1 MKTIVKP
8 FALLLGAF
16 AFLGCNPKSN
26 KETQAPSNSVL
37 TLFLDSLFEAHLQ
50 DDPQYQT
57 TLGIRKQDSLWTD
70 ASDAFQQKGIER
82 TRRDL
87 AALQNRFD
95 RSNLS
100 GQDAISYDLFVQTC
114 REQEESFPFRFHNY
128 PLNQMEGLHASIP
141 SFLINMHTVEEA
153 QDARTY
159 LGRLG
164 GIPKQ
169 LRALEQ
175 QLETRLK
182 LGILPPKFV
191 FPKVEEDCQNL
202 IKGKPFDNSSLD
214 SPLLED
220 FSNKVKAIKN
230 LPSAEADLLLKRAK
244 ELLIDSVGPAYR
256 NLINYWKTL
265 AAKADDRDGAWKL
278 PNGDKFYAMALRHTT
293 TTSLTPE
300 QIHEIGLRE
309 VARIHAEME
318 IIKEKVG
325 FKGSLKEFFTFM
337 RTSKKFYFP
346 SSEEGKQ
353 SYLSTTNTIIDGMR
367 SKLDQLFITKPK
379 AALVVKPVEPFR
391 ERSAGGAFYEEPAL
405 DGSRPGR
412 YYINLYTLNDQPTYQ
427 MEALA
432 YHEAIP
438 GHHMQIAIAQEL
450 KGLPRFRTLGGN
462 TAYVEG
468 WALYAE
474 KIPKEIGLYTDP
486 YSDFG
491 RLAMEVFRASRLV
504 IDTGIHHK
512 KWTRKNAY
520 QYMIDNT
527 PNPEGDSQKEIDRYI
542 VWPGQ
547 ATGYKIGMIKILE
560 LRTKAQK
567 ALGSKFDLRAFHDVV
582 LTNGSLPLNMLENQV
597 DQYINKTKG
606 S

>member
-1 MKTIVKP
+1 MKAFLNP
-8 FALLLGAF
+8 LALLVCIGS
-16 AFLGCNPKSN
+16 FLGCNPNAKKN
-26 KETQAPSNSVL
+26 KQPNAKPSLTQ
-37 TLFLDSLFEAHLQ
+37 FLDSLFEAQLR
-50 DDPQYQT
+50 DNPQYQT
-57 TLGIRKQDSLWTD
+57 TLGVRTQDSLWTD
-70 ASDAFQQKGIER
+70 ASDAYQQKSFER
-82 TRRDL
+82 TKREL
-87 AALQNRFD
+87 TALENRFD
-95 RSNLS
+95 RKQLNA
-100 GQDAISYDLFVQTC
+100 QDVISYDLFVQSCT
-114 REQEESFPFRFHNY
+114 EQMEAFPFRFHNY

-141 SFLINMHTVEEA
+141 SFLINMHTIEEVRHA
-153 QDARTY
+153 QTY
-159 LGRLG
+159 LARLA

-169 LRALEQ
+169 LRDLQ
-175 QLETRLK
+175 VQLDTRLK
-182 LGILPPKFV
+182 MGILPPAFV
-191 FPKVEEDCQNL
+191 FPKVEEDCRNL
-202 IKGKPFDNSSLD
+202 LKGKPFDNSSTD
-214 SPLLED
+214 SPLFED
-220 FSNKVKAIKN
+220 FYNKVNAVKSIPPN
-230 LPSAEADLLLKRAK
+230 EAEALIKRAK
-244 ELLIDSVGPAYR
+244 KLLVDSVAPAYR
-256 NLINYWKTL
+256 NLILYWKTL
-265 AAKADDRDGAWKL
+265 AQKADDRDGAWKF
-278 PNGDKFYAMALRHTT
+278 PDGEKFYAMALRHTT
-293 TTSLTPE
+293 TTPLTPD
-300 QIHEIGLRE
+300 QIHDIGLAE
-309 VARIHAEME
+309 VARIHDEME
-318 IIKEKVG
+318 SIKKKVG

-346 SSEEGKQ
+346 STEEGKK
-353 SYLSTTNTIIDGMR
+353 SYLNATNAIIDNMR
-367 SKLDQLFITKPK
+367 GKLDQLFITKPK

-450 KGLPRFRTLGGN
+450 KELPKFRTLGGN

-474 KIPKEIGLYTDP
+474 RVPKEIGLYTDP
-486 YSDFG
+486 YADFG

-504 IDTGIHHK
+504 IDTGIHFK
-512 KWTRKNAY
+512 KWTRKQAY

-560 LRTKAQK
+560 LRSKAQK
-567 ALGSKFDLRAFHDVV
+567 ALGSKFDLRTFHDVV
-582 LTNGSLPLNMLENQV
+582 LTNGSVPLNMLENLV
-597 DQYINKTKG
+597 DQYINKAKA

>member
-1 MKTIVKP
+1 MNLYIK
-8 FALLLGAF
+8 LLA
-16 AFLGCNPKSN
+16 
-26 KETQAPSNSVL
+26 L
-37 TLFLDSLFEAHLQ
+37 TLGLCAFGGCKPKAENDNKSSSGSELTIFLDSLFEAQLK
-50 DDPQYQT
+50 DNPQYQT
-57 TLGIRKQDSLWTD
+57 TLGIRLQDSLWTD
-70 ASDAFQQKGIER
+70 ASDAYQQKSIDR
-82 TRRDL
+82 SRRDL
-87 AALQNRFD
+87 AALQKRFI
-95 RSNLS
+95 RAQLS

-114 REQEESFPFRFHNY
+114 QEQEEAFPFRFHNY

-141 SFLINMHTVEEA
+141 SFLINMHTIEELGHA
-153 QDARTY
+153 QSY
-159 LGRLG
+159 LSRLA

-169 LRALEQ
+169 LRDLEV

-182 LGILPPKFV
+182 LGILPPAFV
-191 FPKVEEDCQNL
+191 FPKVEEDCKNL
-202 IKGKPFDNSSLD
+202 IKGRPFDNSSTD
-214 SPLLED
+214 SPLYED
-220 FSNKVKAIKN
+220 FSNKLKSIKN
-230 LPSAEADLLLKRAK
+230 IPASESERLINRAK
-244 ELLIDSVGPAYR
+244 ALLIDSVGPAYL
-256 NLINYWKTL
+256 NLIRYWKTL
-265 AAKADDRDGAWKL
+265 ATKADERDGAWKF
-278 PNGDKFYAMALRHTT
+278 PNGGKFYSMALRHTT
-293 TTSLTPE
+293 TTNLTPD
-300 QIHEIGLRE
+300 QIHEIGLKE
-309 VARIHAEME
+309 VARIHTEME
-318 IIKEKVG
+318 VIKQKVG
-325 FKGSLKEFFTFM
+325 FTGTLKEFFTFM
-337 RTSKKFYFP
+337 RSSKKFYFP
-346 SSEEGKQ
+346 STEEGKKA
-353 SYLSTTNTIIDGMR
+353 YLTTTNTIIDGMR
-367 SKLDQLFITKPK
+367 SKLDQLFLTKPK

-450 KGLPRFRTLGGN
+450 KGLPKFRTLGGN

-486 YSDFG
+486 YADFG

-504 IDTGIHHK
+504 IDTGIHFK
-512 KWTRKNAY
+512 KWSRKQAY

-560 LRTKAQK
+560 LRVKAQK

-582 LTNGSLPLNMLENQV
+582 LTNGSVPLNILETLV
-597 DQYINKTKG
+597 DAYIAKTKG